1 MNQKEKNRVMVHKT
15 TAEMVRRDEANKKL
29 IFAASNKIKPVLK
42 QLDSTLTGLDENAVA
57 SHRSMYGRNKVT
69 HEKKK
74 SLPARLAG
82 AFINLSPRYCSAWQ
96 SCRFSRIS
104 LFLFISK
111 CRKKCR
117 R

>member
-29 IFAASNKIKPVLK
+29 VFAASNKIKPVLK

-69 HEKKK
+69 HEKTFRHV
-74 SLPARLAG
+74 SRALLST
-82 AFINLSPRYCSAWQ
+82 LSPRYCSALQ
-96 SCRFSRIS
+96 LCRFSRIS

-111 CRKKCR
+111 CRKKCHR
-117 R
+117 